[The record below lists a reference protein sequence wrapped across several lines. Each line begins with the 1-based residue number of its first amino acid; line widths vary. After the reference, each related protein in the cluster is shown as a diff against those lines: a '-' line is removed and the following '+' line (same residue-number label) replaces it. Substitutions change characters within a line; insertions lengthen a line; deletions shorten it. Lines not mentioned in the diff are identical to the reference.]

1 MKSILQD
8 RESGCL
14 FCGNPNTEEHHVYG
28 GTNRKNSTAYGMM
41 VYLCHAHHNEPPHGV
56 HHNRELNDRLKAW
69 AQVRFERAYPNT
81 NFMEVFGRNYA
92 DKESESS
99 DDTVERTAND

>member
-14 FCGNPNTEEHHVYG
+14 FCGNPNTEEHHVCG
-28 GTNRKNSTAYGMM
+28 GANRKNSTAYGMM

-69 AQVRFERAYPNT
+69 AQVRFEEAYPNT
-81 NFMEVFGRNYA
+81 NFTEVFGKNYA

-99 DDTVERTAND
+99 DDTVERTTND